1 MSKKIKRLLKKNI
14 SVIKYSDSWKLIKL
28 NNNYYYKDKKI
39 KIRLNTKYI
48 HSKGLLENLCFAIKI
63 ALDLKIHKK
72 IIIKTIPKIKF
83 EARIDYITKGR
94 LVKKI
99 YKNEKLLIDG
109 CHSEVSA
116 RNLANYLKTLKVLVY
131 GIWSM
136 TKNKDPDRFIKQFN
150 GKIFKKIITIPIE
163 NESAALSSQL
173 LNKIAKKNNY
183 NSEASKSFEE
193 ALKKITSRE
202 RKVICIFGSLY
213 LCGNILNK
221 N

>member
-1 MSKKIKRLLKKNI
+1 
-14 SVIKYSDSWKLIKL
+14 
-28 NNNYYYKDKKI
+28 
-39 KIRLNTKYI
+39 
-48 HSKGLLENLCFAIKI
+48 
-63 ALDLKIHKK
+63 
-72 IIIKTIPKIKF
+72 
-83 EARIDYITKGR
+83 
-94 LVKKI
+94 
-99 YKNEKLLIDG
+99 
-109 CHSEVSA
+109 
-116 RNLANYLKTLKVLVY
+116 
-131 GIWSM
+131 M
-136 TKNKDPDRFIKQFN
+136 TKNKDPDRFIKQFK